1 MLLNVVMCR
10 IKLKRIAITQEHSF
24 ESTFLRQK
32 GSVVVVVA
40 SGGGGGIIL
49 TKGFN
54 MTDWEKVFFFTNFE
68 NLGKKS
74 DCNT

>member
-1 MLLNVVMCR
+1 MILNIVMCR

-40 SGGGGGIIL
+40 SGDGGGIIL

-54 MTDWEKVFFFTNFE
+54 MTDWEEVFFFTNFE
-68 NLGKKS
+68 NLRKWS
-74 DCNT
+74 DCNS

>member
-1 MLLNVVMCR
+1 MVLNIVMCR

-40 SGGGGGIIL
+40 SGGGGGL
-49 TKGFN
+49 QHDRLGKG
-54 MTDWEKVFFFTNFE
+54 FFTNFE

-74 DCNT
+74 DCNS

>member
-1 MLLNVVMCR
+1 MVNIVMCR

-32 GSVVVVVA
+32 GSVVVVA

-54 MTDWEKVFFFTNFE
+54 MTDWEKVFLQILRT
-68 NLGKKS
+68 
-74 DCNT
+74 

>member
-1 MLLNVVMCR
+1 MVLNIVMCR

-32 GSVVVVVA
+32 GSVVVVA

-54 MTDWEKVFFFTNFE
+54 MTDWEKVFLQILRT
-68 NLGKKS
+68 
-74 DCNT
+74 

>member
-1 MLLNVVMCR
+1 MVLNIVMCR

-32 GSVVVVVA
+32 GSVVVVVD

-54 MTDWEKVFFFTNFE
+54 MTDWEKVFFTNFE

-74 DCNT
+74 DCNS

>member
-1 MLLNVVMCR
+1 MVLNIVMCR

-32 GSVVVVVA
+32 GSVVVVA
-40 SGGGGGIIL
+40 SGGGGGGGIIL

-54 MTDWEKVFFFTNFE
+54 MTDWEKVFLQILRT
-68 NLGKKS
+68 
-74 DCNT
+74 

>member
-1 MLLNVVMCR
+1 MVLNIVMYR
-10 IKLKRIAITQEHSF
+10 IKLKGIAITQEHSF

-54 MTDWEKVFFFTNFE
+54 MTDWEKDFLQILRT
-68 NLGKKS
+68 
-74 DCNT
+74 

>member
-1 MLLNVVMCR
+1 MVLNIVMCR

-24 ESTFLRQK
+24 ESTFLRKK
-32 GSVVVVVA
+32 GSVVVVA

-54 MTDWEKVFFFTNFE
+54 MTDWEKVFLQILRT
-68 NLGKKS
+68 
-74 DCNT
+74 

>member
-1 MLLNVVMCR
+1 MVLNIVMCR

-32 GSVVVVVA
+32 GSVVVVA

-54 MTDWEKVFFFTNFE
+54 MIDWEKVFLQILRT
-68 NLGKKS
+68 
-74 DCNT
+74 

>member
-1 MLLNVVMCR
+1 MQNKV
-10 IKLKRIAITQEHSF
+10 KKNSNHQEHSF

-32 GSVVVVVA
+32 GSVVVA

-54 MTDWEKVFFFTNFE
+54 MTDWEKVFLQILRT
-68 NLGKKS
+68 
-74 DCNT
+74 

>member
-1 MLLNVVMCR
+1 MCR

-32 GSVVVVVA
+32 GSVVVVA

-54 MTDWEKVFFFTNFE
+54 MTDWEKVFLQILRT
-68 NLGKKS
+68 
-74 DCNT
+74 